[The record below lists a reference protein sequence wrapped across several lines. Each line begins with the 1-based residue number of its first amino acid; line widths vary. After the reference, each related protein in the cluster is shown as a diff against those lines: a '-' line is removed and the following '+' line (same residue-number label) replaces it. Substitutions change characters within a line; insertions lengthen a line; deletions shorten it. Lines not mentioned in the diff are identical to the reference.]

1 MQRAHDEHPPSRR
14 SKGYTEPSPQEWKGL
29 VEKYKAH
36 SEKLVSRLLTHL
48 ELLRAGADEA
58 FDRLQHS
65 LQTATLAH
73 QAGEDEEYVVC
84 ALLHDIGDTLS
95 PYNHPEV
102 AAAIL
107 RPYVSDEN
115 HWMIQHHGIFQG
127 YYFFHHVGLD
137 RHMREQFRDHPC
149 FERTAIFCERYD
161 SIGFDAEMQ
170 NMPLHAFEPMMHR
183 VFAKPKHTIYQW

>member
-1 MQRAHDEHPPSRR
+1 MERATVEPKLGR
-14 SKGYTEPSPQEWKGL
+14 SKGYTEPSPEDWKML
-29 VEKYKAH
+29 VAKYKAH
-36 SEKLVSRLLTHL
+36 TVQLVDRLLSHL
-48 ELLRAGADEA
+48 ELLGGGAESG

-84 ALLHDIGDTLS
+84 ALLHDIGDTLG

-107 RPYVSDEN
+107 KPYVSAEN
-115 HWMIQHHGIFQG
+115 HWMVQHHGIFQG

-137 RHMREQFRDHPC
+137 RNMREQFRNHPC
-149 FERTAIFCERYD
+149 FERTAVFCERYD
-161 SIGFDAEMQ
+161 SIGFDAQME
-170 NMPLHAFEPMMHR
+170 NMPLRAFEPMMR
-183 VFAKPKHTIYQW
+183 RLFAQPTNTIYKW